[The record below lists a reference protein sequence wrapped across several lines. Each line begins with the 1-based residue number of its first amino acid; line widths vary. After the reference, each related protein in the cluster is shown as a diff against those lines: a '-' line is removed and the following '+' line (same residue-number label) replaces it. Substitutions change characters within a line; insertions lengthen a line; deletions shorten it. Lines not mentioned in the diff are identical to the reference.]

1 MEATTRIEL
10 VHTVLQLLRLMPATL
25 VGQLGSKTGSKT
37 KPVSV
42 NRRALILWAIN
53 RFQMPASHFAVL
65 MAITAKIEPISAS
78 TENRQRPSG
87 NKHPR
92 RIRATR

>member
-1 MEATTRIEL
+1 
-10 VHTVLQLLRLMPATL
+10 MPATL

-65 MAITAKIEPISAS
+65 MAITAKIEAYQCLNGEPPAPF
-78 TENRQRPSG
+78 RQ
-87 NKHPR
+87 
-92 RIRATR
+92 